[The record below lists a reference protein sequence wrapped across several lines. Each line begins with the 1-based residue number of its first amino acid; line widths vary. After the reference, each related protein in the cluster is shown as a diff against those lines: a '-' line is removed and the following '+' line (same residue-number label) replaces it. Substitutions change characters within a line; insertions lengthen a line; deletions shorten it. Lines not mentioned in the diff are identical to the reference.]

1 MYTVYIYIYM
11 YSVFAKHF
19 KTKTHMYYRYTTFSF
34 IPFKPLLGTCL
45 PFTFSTVVYVGT
57 RPFPPTVSFIYVYRD
72 PLLQE
77 LPPPDGPVTV
87 WGELLRPLMGQ
98 TWFKM
103 LMTIFLRWSFN
114 SCFMQKLP
122 CMYNLYFFRL
132 RWNWSKSLLQL
143 NSTLISHCCYFHTTE
158 VTTDGNLLEGALH
171 QRHFP
176 SK

>member
-1 MYTVYIYIYM
+1 M